1 MKENI
6 YLVSWKSLK
15 ALAFSFVLLVT
26 NLGIVNYLRYS
37 KASRVLLNSMILGL
51 FLVLLASTVQAQCEI
66 QKVIDCPA
74 DVEVCAGSES
84 GINVGGW
91 IEPDFQLSC
100 GGESEDY
107 SFVMSFDLNESLS
120 SEDCW
125 DYSKVQRVG
134 TNGGELR
141 INQSTGVGVPAF
153 ESPTFYL
160 SGPTQGE
167 ITIFRDAGKI
177 FDCNVYLLDGSG
189 TKVSG
194 PVVISVDSSHPGD
207 TEKAYTFSITPP
219 TTGVYSFLFEFTFT
233 SNIGNKNLVTLLKIK
248 ANVYDTGCTGDVNYV
263 ENSNYNPGD
272 YFPVGTT
279 EVTYTASYRSST
291 TDTVAFCSFNVIV
304 NNVVVSGVA
313 SNANCGG
320 ANGSI
325 ALSISSATAG
335 TVTLDDLEYSLNGG
349 TSYSAFGS
357 GNVGLP
363 VTTTVDGTTTVTT
376 TATTTLTGL
385 SAGSYTIQVRNNITN
400 CVSAPYPFTIGD
412 NPDDE
417 DPEVTAPS
425 PVTVECADDIPDAE
439 TTISGFLALSGAAVS
454 DNCSSLGELSITS
467 TDGAIPACE
476 GTMTRTYTIT
486 DKANNSTNVD
496 QVFTIDRTTAPAEVG
511 GPVATSSTVEC
522 DPEAPTTLP
531 VVQDVCG
538 NVIATPTP
546 VVTSTGDLTCE
557 GTKTYTYTYTDCS
570 GLNYVWAY
578 TYTIDRTTAPAEVG
592 GPVATSSTV
601 ECDPEAPTTL
611 PVVQDVCGNV
621 IATPTPVVTSTGDLT
636 CEGTKTYTYT
646 YTDCSGLSYVWAY
659 TYTIDRTTAP
669 AEVGGPVAT
678 SSTVE
683 CDPEAPM
690 TLPVVQDVCGNVIA
704 TPTPVVTSTGDL
716 TCEGSKTY
724 TYTYTDCS
732 GLNYVWAYTY
742 TIDRTTAP
750 AEVGGP
756 VATSSTVECDP
767 EAPTTLPVV
776 QDVCGNVIATPT
788 PVVTSTGDL
797 TCEGTKTYTYTYTDC
812 SGLNYVWA
820 YTYTIDRTTAPAE
833 VGGPVATSSTVECDP
848 EAPTTLPVV
857 QDVCGNV
864 IATPTPVVTSTGDL
878 TCEGTKTYTYTYTDC
893 SGLNYVWAYT
903 YTIDRTTAPAEVGG
917 PVATSSTVECD
928 PEAPTTLPV
937 VQDVCGNV
945 IATPTPVVT
954 STGDLTCEGT
964 KTYTYTYTDCSG
976 LSYVWAY
983 TYTIDRTTAPAEVGG
998 PVATSSTVEC
1008 DPEAPMTLPV
1018 VQDVCGNV
1026 IATPTPVVTSTGDL
1040 TCEGSKTY
1048 TYTYTDC
1055 SGLNY
1060 VWAYTYTIDRTTAP
1074 AEVGG
1079 PVATSSTVECDPE
1092 APTTLPVVQDVC
1104 GNVIATPTPVVT
1116 STGDLTCEG
1125 TKTYTYT
1132 YTDCSGLNYVWA
1144 YTYTID
1150 RTTAPAEVG
1159 GPVATSSTVECDP
1172 EAPTTLP
1179 VVQDVCGNVIATPTP
1194 VVTSTGDLTCEGT
1207 KTYTYTYT
1215 DCSGLSYVWAYTYTI
1230 DRTTAPAE
1238 VGGPVATSSTVE
1250 CDPEAPTTLPVVQD
1264 VCGNVIATPTPV
1276 VTSTG
1281 DLTCEGTKTYTY
1293 TYTDCSGLNYVWAY
1307 TYTID
1312 RTTAP
1317 AEVGGPVATSSTV
1330 ECDPEAPTTLPV
1342 VQDVCGNVIATP
1354 TPVVT
1359 STGDLTCEGT
1369 KTYTYTYTDCSGLN
1383 YVWAYTYTIDRTTAP
1398 AEVGGP
1404 VATSSTVE
1412 CDPEA
1417 PATLPVVQDVCGNAI
1432 AKPTP
1437 VVTSTGDLTCEG
1449 TKTYTYTYTDCS
1461 GLSYV
1466 WAYTY
1471 TIDRTTAPAEVGGP
1485 VATSSTVECDPE
1497 APTTLPVVQD
1507 VCGNVIA
1514 KPTPVVTS
1522 TGDLTCEGTKTYT
1535 YTYTDCSGLS
1545 YVWAYTY
1552 TIDRTTAPAEVG
1564 GPVATSSTVECD
1576 PEAPTTLPVVQDVC
1590 GNVIATPT
1598 PVVTSTG
1605 DLSCEGT
1612 KTYTYTYTDC
1622 SGLNYVW
1629 AYTYT
1634 IEAADFAM
1642 PADDSEKIE
1651 NKDELYTPQ
1660 HPTVYDNCGLEIT
1673 NVTGP
1678 VVSESPDCEGAV
1690 SYVWTYT
1697 DCSGKFSHDW
1707 TYTFNIER
1715 EDFADNMPAND
1726 GETIECAADL
1736 YTPQNPDVYDNGNQ
1750 LITNIEGPVI
1760 SESPECEGTVSYV
1773 WTYTD
1778 CSGNFSHD
1786 WTYTFTIEYEDF
1798 EMPTNDGATVACIAL
1813 ATEPTPPI
1821 VVDNCDNELTPSA
1834 AVEGGTYDGCEGT
1847 ITYTFTYTDCE
1858 SNSHDWV
1865 YTYTIEVEDFEMPAN
1880 DGQTVACV
1888 ALVSEP
1894 TPPTVVDNCGNE
1906 LTPSA
1911 AVEGGTYDGC
1921 EGTITYTFTYTD
1933 CESNSHDWV
1942 YTYTIEIEDFE
1953 MPANDG
1959 TTVACL
1965 ALVSEPTP
1973 PTVFDNCGNELTP
1986 SAAVQGGTY
1995 DGCEGTITYTFTYT
2009 DCEGNSHDWVYTY
2022 TVEIEDFEM
2031 PANDGTTVA
2040 CVALV
2045 FEPTPPIVVDNCGNE
2060 LTPSAAAEGGTY
2072 DGCEGTIT
2080 YTFTYTDCE
2089 GNSHDWVY
2097 TYTIEIEDF
2106 EMPEDDG
2113 ATVAC
2118 VALATEPTPPTVV
2131 DNCDNELTPS
2141 DAVEGGTYDGC
2152 EGTITYTFTY
2162 TDCEDNTHDWVY
2174 TYTIEAEDFTMPED
2188 DGSTVTCA
2196 ALATEPTAPTVM
2208 DNCGNA
2214 IIPTGPTVGGTY
2226 EDCEGTITYSW
2237 NYADC
2242 EGNEHEWIYTYQIVL
2257 PELETSEPTT
2267 ATVSCYADI
2276 ELPVPPVVY
2285 DVCGNLLEPVGPVES
2300 EVPVCTGD
2308 VSYTWTYTD
2317 CAGHT
2322 AMYVHTV
2329 TVNDDVKPEISCPA
2343 DVAVECDAP
2352 TDPQSTGYAT
2362 ATDNCS
2368 ANVIVDYSDNV
2379 VAGES
2384 DNDYIIER
2392 TWLAVDECDNE
2403 SSCTQLITVH
2413 DTSDPEMNCPADV
2426 TVTADAGSC
2435 FASNVDLG
2443 TPEVSDN
2450 CTPTSALLVANNA
2463 PETFPVGETEVEW
2476 IVTDMSG
2483 KFITCLQKV
2492 IVTDNEAP
2500 VITASPDMEQ
2510 TADADLCEA
2519 VVTITPATATD
2530 NCAVGDPVGTRSDEQ
2545 ALTDPYP
2552 VGTTTISWNVTDI
2565 HGNDA
2570 ETVTQTVTVTDN
2582 EQPVI
2587 SCGEDVFKLV
2597 VSSAMG
2603 CDQYVEVPAPT
2614 AADNCGVQQI
2624 MNSKT
2629 ESADASGEYDFGT
2642 TDLLWTVTDIHG
2654 NTATCPQ
2661 QVVLKS
2667 EPFAESFPQSVNED
2681 EPLVVNVMEHVYDCD
2696 DNIDLTTLT
2705 VVSEPAHG
2713 TTTVHEDGTIT
2724 YQPDLNYYG
2733 ADEFTF
2739 EICDADGYCSQA
2751 TVTIQ
2756 VRSVYDPPVAMGDI
2770 HNTYT
2775 GMVVAGDVFTNDVK
2789 YDDLPSG
2796 PSLTTSEKGKP
2807 AARMSA
2813 LTINPQER
2821 ELDPG
2826 NTASKLTDPQHGS
2839 VVMNSDGTY
2848 VFEPDDDF
2856 SGDDSFTYLIND
2868 PISGESAVA
2877 TVYLWIL
2884 DPDHLTVRPPVANAD
2899 IFQGFNAHT
2908 VQSQLLANDFDPAG
2922 GHLLIDTS
2930 PVEAPAFGTLSLS
2943 ADGSFTYDL
2952 PEDMADY
2959 EGAVQFSYKAYL
2971 ENDPSTASVAQ
2982 VLIVYSASA
2991 QNDGIFGVDDAVH
3004 TGKDLAVTGD
3014 VYMNDLNVLGDA
3026 VSLTMES
3033 EPAHG
3038 VVNWEAS
3045 GEFTYTPNAEYVG
3058 PDQFIYSICTAE
3070 GLCRNATVYITVDE
3084 TNQPPV
3090 AVDDNFIMTET
3101 DANVLAND
3109 YDPDGDQ
3116 IQVTEITVEP
3126 EHGTLVWNAN
3136 GTFTYTPD
3144 LYYFDDDWFEYEVC
3158 DGAGLCDRAVVNLA
3172 HDPKLDDLIPDAFSP
3187 NGDEYNELFV
3197 IPAIRDHEKV
3207 HIEIYNRWGAKIYEQ
3222 EDYGDTQRLGGDA
3235 WWDGRPNVGGDGD
3248 IVPEGTYFVI
3258 LILDDQVYKGTVF
3271 INR

>member
-1 MKENI
+1 FTPAEDD
-6 YLVSWKSLK
+6 
-15 ALAFSFVLLVT
+15 
-26 NLGIVNYLRYS
+26 G
-37 KASRVLLNSMILGL
+37 
-51 FLVLLASTVQAQCEI
+51 STVNCLADAQVEPTP
-66 QKVIDCPA
+66 PA
-74 DVEVCAGSES
+74 VNDY
-84 GINVGGW
+84 
-91 IEPDFQLSC
+91 C
-100 GGESEDY
+100 G
-107 SFVMSFDLNESLS
+107 N
-120 SEDCW
+120 
-125 DYSKVQRVG
+125 
-134 TNGGELR
+134 
-141 INQSTGVGVPAF
+141 A
-153 ESPTFYL
+153 
-160 SGPTQGE
+160 
-167 ITIFRDAGKI
+167 
-177 FDCNVYLLDGSG
+177 
-189 TKVSG
+189 
-194 PVVISVDSSHPGD
+194 
-207 TEKAYTFSITPP
+207 ITPVLK
-219 TTGVYSFLFEFTFT
+219 TT
-233 SNIGNKNLVTLLKIK
+233 
-248 ANVYDTGCTGDVNYV
+248 
-263 ENSNYNPGD
+263 P
-272 YFPVGTT
+272 
-279 EVTYTASYRSST
+279 
-291 TDTVAFCSFNVIV
+291 
-304 NNVVVSGVA
+304 
-313 SNANCGG
+313 
-320 ANGSI
+320 
-325 ALSISSATAG
+325 
-335 TVTLDDLEYSLNGG
+335 
-349 TSYSAFGS
+349 
-357 GNVGLP
+357 
-363 VTTTVDGTTTVTT
+363 
-376 TATTTLTGL
+376 
-385 SAGSYTIQVRNNITN
+385 
-400 CVSAPYPFTIGD
+400 
-412 NPDDE
+412 
-417 DPEVTAPS
+417 
-425 PVTVECADDIPDAE
+425 
-439 TTISGFLALSGAAVS
+439 AA
-454 DNCSSLGELSITS
+454 I
-467 TDGAIPACE
+467 ACE
-476 GTMTRTYTIT
+476 GDM
-486 DKANNSTNVD
+486 VW
-496 QVFTIDRTTAPAEVG
+496 VF
-511 GPVATSSTVEC
+511 
-522 DPEAPTTLP
+522 
-531 VVQDVCG
+531 
-538 NVIATPTP
+538 
-546 VVTSTGDLTCE
+546 
-557 GTKTYTYTYTDCS
+557 TYTDCAGNS
-570 GLNYVWAY
+570 HDWTY
-578 TYTIDRTTAPAEVG
+578 TYTIDIPDFTPAEDDG
-592 GPVATSSTV
+592 STV
-601 ECDPEAPTTL
+601 NCLADAQVEPIPPAVNDY
-611 PVVQDVCGNV
+611 CGNA
-621 IATPTPVVTSTGDLT
+621 ITPVLKTTPAAIA
-636 CEGTKTYTYT
+636 CEGDMAWVFT
-646 YTDCSGLSYVWAY
+646 YTDCAGNSHDWTY
-659 TYTIDRTTAP
+659 TYTIDIPDFTP
-669 AEVGGPVAT
+669 AEDDG
-678 SSTVE
+678 STVNCLSDAQVE
-683 CDPEAPM
+683 PTPPAVNDY
-690 TLPVVQDVCGNVIA
+690 CGNAI
-704 TPTPVVTSTGDL
+704 TPVLKTTPAAI
-716 TCEGSKTY
+716 TCEGDMAWVF
-724 TYTYTDCS
+724 TYTDCAGNS
-732 GLNYVWAYTY
+732 HDWTYTY
-742 TIDRTTAP
+742 TIDIPDFTP
-750 AEVGGP
+750 AEDDG
-756 VATSSTVECDP
+756 STVNCLADAQVE
-767 EAPTTLPVV
+767 PTPPAVN
-776 QDVCGNVIATPT
+776 DYCGNAIT
-788 PVVTSTGDL
+788 PVLKTTPAAIA
-797 TCEGTKTYTYTYTDC
+797 CEGDMAWVFTYTDC
-812 SGLNYVWA
+812 AGNSHDWT
-820 YTYTIDRTTAPAE
+820 YTYTIDIPDFTPAE
-833 VGGPVATSSTVECDP
+833 DDGSTVNCLADAQVE
-848 EAPTTLPVV
+848 PTPPAVN
-857 QDVCGNV
+857 DYCGNPITPILKTTPAA
-864 IATPTPVVTSTGDL
+864 IA
-878 TCEGTKTYTYTYTDC
+878 CEGDMAWVFTYTDC
-893 SGLNYVWAYT
+893 AGNSHDWTYT
-903 YTIDRTTAPAEVGG
+903 YTIDIPDFTPAEDNG
-917 PVATSSTVECD
+917 STVNCLADAQVE
-928 PEAPTTLPV
+928 PTPPAV
-937 VQDVCGNV
+937 NDYCGNPITPILKTTPAA
-945 IATPTPVVT
+945 IA
-954 STGDLTCEGT
+954 CEGDMAWVF
-964 KTYTYTYTDCSG
+964 TYTDCAGNSHD
-976 LSYVWAY
+976 WTY
-983 TYTIDRTTAPAEVGG
+983 TYTIDIPDFTPAEDDG
-998 PVATSSTVEC
+998 STVNCLADAQVEPTPPAVN
-1008 DPEAPMTLPV
+1008 DY
-1018 VQDVCGNV
+1018 CGNE
-1026 IATPTPVVTSTGDL
+1026 ITPVLKTTPAAIA
-1040 TCEGSKTY
+1040 CEGDMAWVF
-1048 TYTYTDC
+1048 TYTDC
-1055 SGLNY
+1055 AGNSHD
-1060 VWAYTYTIDRTTAP
+1060 WTYTYTIDIPDFTP
-1074 AEVGG
+1074 AEDDG
-1079 PVATSSTVECDPE
+1079 STVNCLADAQVE
-1092 APTTLPVVQDVC
+1092 PTPPAVNDYC
-1104 GNVIATPTPVVT
+1104 GNAITPVLKT
-1116 STGDLTCEG
+1116 TPAAIACEG
-1125 TKTYTYT
+1125 DMAWVFT
-1132 YTDCSGLNYVWA
+1132 YTDCAGNSHDWT

-1150 RTTAPAEVG
+1150 IPDFTPAEDDG
-1159 GPVATSSTVECDP
+1159 STVNCLADAQVE
-1172 EAPTTLP
+1172 PTP
-1179 VVQDVCGNVIATPTP
+1179 PAINDYCGNPITPILKTTPAAIA
-1194 VVTSTGDLTCEGT
+1194 CEGDMAWVFT
-1207 KTYTYTYT
+1207 YTDCAGNSHDWTYTYT
-1215 DCSGLSYVWAYTYTI
+1215 
-1230 DRTTAPAE
+1230 
-1238 VGGPVATSSTVE
+1238 VE
-1250 CDPEAPTTLPVVQD
+1250 RV
-1264 VCGNVIATPTPV
+1264 
-1276 VTSTG
+1276 
-1281 DLTCEGTKTYTY
+1281 
-1293 TYTDCSGLNYVWAY
+1293 
-1307 TYTID
+1307 
-1312 RTTAP
+1312 
-1317 AEVGGPVATSSTV
+1317 
-1330 ECDPEAPTTLPV
+1330 
-1342 VQDVCGNVIATP
+1342 
-1354 TPVVT
+1354 
-1359 STGDLTCEGT
+1359 
-1369 KTYTYTYTDCSGLN
+1369 
-1383 YVWAYTYTIDRTTAP
+1383 
-1398 AEVGGP
+1398 
-1404 VATSSTVE
+1404 
-1412 CDPEA
+1412 
-1417 PATLPVVQDVCGNAI
+1417 
-1432 AKPTP
+1432 
-1437 VVTSTGDLTCEG
+1437 
-1449 TKTYTYTYTDCS
+1449 
-1461 GLSYV
+1461 
-1466 WAYTY
+1466 
-1471 TIDRTTAPAEVGGP
+1471 
-1485 VATSSTVECDPE
+1485 
-1497 APTTLPVVQD
+1497 
-1507 VCGNVIA
+1507 
-1514 KPTPVVTS
+1514 
-1522 TGDLTCEGTKTYT
+1522 
-1535 YTYTDCSGLS
+1535 
-1545 YVWAYTY
+1545 
-1552 TIDRTTAPAEVG
+1552 
-1564 GPVATSSTVECD
+1564 
-1576 PEAPTTLPVVQDVC
+1576 
-1590 GNVIATPT
+1590 
-1598 PVVTSTG
+1598 
-1605 DLSCEGT
+1605 
-1612 KTYTYTYTDC
+1612 
-1622 SGLNYVW
+1622 
-1629 AYTYT
+1629 
-1634 IEAADFAM
+1634 DFAVNM
-1642 PADDSEKIE
+1642 PVDDSEKIE

-1660 HPTVYDNCGLEIT
+1660 HPTVYDNCGLAIT

-1715 EDFADNMPAND
+1715 EDFVDNMPPND

-1736 YTPQNPDVYDNGNQ
+1736 YTPEHPDVYDNGDQ

-1847 ITYTFTYTDCE
+1847 KTYTFTYTDCE
-1858 SNSHDWV
+1858 GNSHDWV
-1865 YTYTIEVEDFEMPAN
+1865 YTYTIEVKDFEMPAN

-1959 TTVACL
+1959 TTVACV

-1986 SAAVQGGTY
+1986 SAAVEGGTY

-2009 DCEGNSHDWVYTY
+2009 DCEGNNHDWIYTY
-2022 TVEIEDFEM
+2022 TIEIEDFEM

-2045 FEPTPPIVVDNCGNE
+2045 SEPTPPIVVDNCGNE

-2089 GNSHDWVY
+2089 GNSHDWIY

-2196 ALATEPTAPTVM
+2196 ALATEPIAPTVM

-2257 PELETSEPTT
+2257 PELETPEPTT

-2463 PETFPVGETEVEW
+2463 PETFPVGETDVEW

-2629 ESADASGEYDFGT
+2629 ESADASGDYDFGT

-2705 VVSEPAHG
+2705 VISEPAHG

-2922 GHLLIDTS
+2922 GDLLIDTS